1 MKKAGD
7 ILAQLFDKN
16 TFVAAQGYSELFSSW
31 DSIVGD
37 PYSAHSRIVELERS
51 IIVVE
56 ADHPGWIQLLQ
67 AIQKELL
74 DKIRSRFPSLS
85 ISGITFRLYRSDCR
99 TNAGI
104 AKKNHTD
111 ISHPTP
117 NDPGIATSA
126 DDIVVDD
133 TIHNGVLD
141 RIDDE
146 AFKKTLRNLERSI
159 KARNSA
165 R

>member
-1 MKKAGD
+1 MKKAGE
-7 ILAQLFDKN
+7 ILAQLFDRN

-37 PYSAHSRIVELERS
+37 PYSVHSRIVELERS

-85 ISGITFRLYRSDCR
+85 ISGITFRLYRSDGK
-99 TNAGI
+99 TDAGTLI
-104 AKKNHTD
+104 KNHTS
-111 ISHPTP
+111 ISYPTP
-117 NDPGIATSA
+117 NDPVIATSA
-126 DDIVVDD
+126 ADIIVDD
-133 TIHNGVLD
+133 TIQNSVFD

-146 AFKKTLRNLERSI
+146 SFKKTLKNLERGI